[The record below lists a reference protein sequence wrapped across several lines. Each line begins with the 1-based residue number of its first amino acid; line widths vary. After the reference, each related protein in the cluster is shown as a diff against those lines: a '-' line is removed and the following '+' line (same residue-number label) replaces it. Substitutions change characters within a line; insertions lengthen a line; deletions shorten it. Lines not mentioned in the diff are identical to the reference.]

1 VWRGCAEDH
10 VAVLTARERA
20 TAGVVNSEGLVRLVY
35 YSLASFGKQK
45 YERQWVQSIRSLRA
59 HNKSVPVHLV
69 HYNAPSDS
77 MLREAERQQVTI
89 HHVGDYRDRLEE
101 ALPGCARVLTHHP
114 LLHKILSLRFLP
126 AKSASQV
133 LYLDCDTYFFGDV
146 ANLFS
151 KYQKHHFYAREE
163 PRSRRSPYGY
173 DPSYLNEEILAE
185 ICKKEGLHFIPP
197 YNSGVLMFNHGLHA
211 HLVGAGKAFLWYALR
226 LLLGISENERL
237 ARECKPAL
245 LHEVNALKGSNAL
258 APLPYPSRNWWI
270 LDSITMLFT
279 LGGVADLTHEAL
291 LRNDCLQNGEP
302 YILFRPTLIH
312 YYSNNE
318 DSFLSM

>member
-1 VWRGCAEDH
+1 MCPRADS
-10 VAVLTARERA
+10 LPPFTQDTFTAIP
-20 TAGVVNSEGLVRLVY
+20 AGEKRFSSPISRL
-35 YSLASFGKQK
+35 
-45 YERQWVQSIRSLRA
+45 R
-59 HNKSVPVHLV
+59 H
-69 HYNAPSDS
+69 
-77 MLREAERQQVTI
+77 
-89 HHVGDYRDRLEE
+89 
-101 ALPGCARVLTHHP
+101 
-114 LLHKILSLRFLP
+114 IL
-126 AKSASQV
+126 
-133 LYLDCDTYFFGDV
+133 FGDV

-318 DSFLSM
+318 DSFFEHVKRLQTAGIKIPHT